1 MKKILYSLIFLLAFS
16 LWAEDLKLDILYTN
30 DIHGGI
36 DRIAATFM
44 NPEFPPQLGGG
55 ASAATYIKE
64 VRKLS
69 DGKKRE
75 SFLFDVGDF
84 FQGRPIGS

>member
-1 MKKILYSLIFLLAFS
+1 MKRIYACLILLMAVS
-16 LWAEDLKLDILYTN
+16 LWADNLKLDILYTN

-55 ASAATYIKE
+55 ASAASYIKE
-64 VRKLS
+64 TRKLS
-69 DGKKRE
+69 DGKTRD
-75 SFLFDVGDF
+75 SFLFDAGDF
-84 FQGRPIGS
+84 FQGRPIG